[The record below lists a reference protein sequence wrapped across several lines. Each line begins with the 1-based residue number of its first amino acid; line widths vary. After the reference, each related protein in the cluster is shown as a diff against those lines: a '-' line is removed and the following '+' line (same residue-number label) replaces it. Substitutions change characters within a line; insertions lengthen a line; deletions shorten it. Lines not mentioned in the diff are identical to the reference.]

1 MVDKQKLKAQIV
13 LTGKTMTEVA
23 EALDINVVTLYR
35 KMNGVSDF
43 YRRELQILCD
53 ILDIEDPKEVFF
65 DREIT

>member
-1 MVDKQKLKAQIV
+1 MIDKQKLKAQIV

-43 YRRELQILCD
+43 YRRELLILCD